1 MTDITAQRAEGQPDP
16 SFAVMRA
23 AAMRRKR
30 LTLLPS
36 VIATLPLS
44 VVAIGVFIIG
54 IGFTVVWSFTST
66 KFFPTFDFVGL
77 KQYSKL
83 WSTPRWIV
91 SVSHIWF
98 YGLMQ
103 IGGSMIFGFVLAV
116 FMDQRIRQED
126 TFRTI
131 FLYPFALSLVITGL
145 VWQWVMDPNLGLE
158 AAVQRMGWTSFHFAP
173 ISDQRTAIYGMVL
186 ANIWN
191 SAGVTMAILLAGLR
205 GIDEEIWK
213 ATRVD
218 GIPAGRAYIFIVLPM
233 MRGAVATALI
243 LLTVGVVRIFDLEVA
258 LTGGGPG
265 TATRMPA
272 SYVIDNINSRDVGQG
287 MAAATMMLIPVV
299 AVLAFIALWRWAAAR
314 RAERLEN

>member
-1 MTDITAQRAEGQPDP
+1 MSI
-16 SFAVMRA
+16 
-23 AAMRRKR
+23 
-30 LTLLPS
+30 
-36 VIATLPLS
+36 
-44 VVAIGVFIIG
+44 VAIGVFIIG
-54 IGFTVVWSFTST
+54 IAFTVIWSFTST
-66 KFFPTFDFVGL
+66 KFFPSFEFVGL
-77 KQYSKL
+77 RQYSKL

-91 SVSHIWF
+91 SVGHIWF

-103 IGGSMIFGFVLAV
+103 IGGCMVFGFLLAV

-126 TFRTI
+126 TLRTI

-158 AAVQRMGWTSFHFAP
+158 AAVQRMGWTSFQFAP

-186 ANIWN
+186 ASIWN

-205 GIDEEIWK
+205 GVDEEVWK
-213 ATRVD
+213 ATRID
-218 GIPAGRAYIFIVLPM
+218 GIPAWRTYLFIVLPM
-233 MRGAVATALI
+233 MRGSVATALI

-272 SYVIDNINSRDVGQG
+272 SYVIDNINSRDVAQG
-287 MAAATMMLIPVV
+287 MAAATMMLIPVLV
-299 AVLAFIALWRWAAAR
+299 AISLFGFWRWRSSLGAGR
-314 RAERLEN
+314 GSN